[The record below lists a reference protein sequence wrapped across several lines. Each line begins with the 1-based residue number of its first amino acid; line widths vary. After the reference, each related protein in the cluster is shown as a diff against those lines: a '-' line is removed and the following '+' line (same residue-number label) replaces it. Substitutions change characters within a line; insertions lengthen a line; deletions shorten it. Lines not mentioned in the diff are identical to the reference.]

1 MHVLCFLSPHLH
13 VALAMSFLNKGLCL
27 LILHGAKQIMKLALT
42 MALFDQ
48 APILNKC
55 MSSDPTV
62 LHLLLHIV

>member
-1 MHVLCFLSPHLH
+1 MHVLCLSPHLP
-13 VALAMSFLNKGLCL
+13 VALMMPFLNKGLC
-27 LILHGAKQIMKLALT
+27 IFIFHGAMRIMKLALT

-62 LHLLLHIV
+62 